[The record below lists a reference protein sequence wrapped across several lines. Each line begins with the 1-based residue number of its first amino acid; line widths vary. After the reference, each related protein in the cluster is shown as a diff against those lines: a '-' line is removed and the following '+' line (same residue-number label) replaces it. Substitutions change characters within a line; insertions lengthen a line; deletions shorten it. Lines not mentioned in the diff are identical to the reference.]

1 MAEGEALLNRSIASD
16 GYVMPTVGDTS
27 RYIDLGQVDFDA
39 LKEQFEK
46 GRKTTEAQHLR
57 LSVADKLAR
66 MVAVNPTRKNLLEE
80 FQRMIDEYNAGSA
93 KIEEFFAK
101 LMAFARRLNDEDKR
115 GVAEQLTEE
124 ELAIFDLLT
133 KPDVEL
139 SASDERKV
147 KKVAKDL
154 LETLKREKLTLDWRK
169 QQSTRATVRY
179 TIETA
184 LDKELPRTCTPE
196 LYEAKC
202 DAVWQHVYDVYAGG
216 MAHGA

>member
-1 MAEGEALLNRSIASD
+1 
-16 GYVMPTVGDTS
+16 MPTVGDES
-27 RYIDLGQVDFDA
+27 RYINLSLIDFDG

-46 GRKTTEAQHLR
+46 GRRTTEAQRLR
-57 LSVADKLAR
+57 LSIADKLAR

-80 FQRMIDEYNAGSA
+80 FQRMIDEYNSGSA
-93 KIEEFFAK
+93 NVEAFFAK
-101 LMAFARRLNDEDKR
+101 LMAFAQRLNDEDKR

-139 SASDERKV
+139 SAADERKV

-184 LDKELPRTCTPE
+184 LDKDLPRTYTPE

-216 MAHGA
+216 MAAGT